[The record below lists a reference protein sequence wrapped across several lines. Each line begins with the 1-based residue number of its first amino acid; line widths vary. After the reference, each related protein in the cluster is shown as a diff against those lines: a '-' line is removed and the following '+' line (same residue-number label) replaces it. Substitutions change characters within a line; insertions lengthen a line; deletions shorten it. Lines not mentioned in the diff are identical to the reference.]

1 MAPVSLRRR
10 VPVRARGRKSA
21 ISELSTSGPE
31 EVFANGQEPAGEIR
45 LPGWNAPATAPSGA
59 PIEESRAYRLKK
71 LLLGPPLISD
81 QLSNERLSKPTALA
95 VLSSDVMSSSAYATE
110 QILRILIPIG
120 GLAAFGLVTPITLVI
135 LAVLAVVTVCYR
147 EVVRSYPEAGGSYVV
162 SRDNFG
168 PNVAQIAGAALLISY
183 TITVAVSV
191 AAGTDAIISAVPS
204 LGSVAVPLSIAFVVL
219 IAYGNL
225 RGLKEAGRVFA
236 IPTYFFIA
244 NMAILIGTGLVRAAL
259 GDLGHVPVA
268 HDQMKFGHE
277 GGGLLLG
284 VSLYIA
290 ARAFANG
297 GSAMTGTEA
306 ISNGVS
312 VFREPQAANARFTL
326 VVMSTILGSMF
337 LGVSVLSA
345 LAHARPF
352 NSGRPTVVS
361 EIGRLVYGHGAA
373 GSLLYGLLQASTA
386 VILILAANTSF
397 TGFPFLVSFVAE
409 DSFLPRTLT
418 VRGHRLVFSNGII
431 VLAVASIALLA
442 ATRAQVAS
450 LIPMYAIG
458 VFTGFTMAG
467 AGMTRHHLHHRESG
481 WRRSVIINATAAV
494 VCLLVVLIFAVTEF
508 TRGAWVVVVVM
519 PVLIYGLMR
528 TNAQYRTED
537 AVLAEG
543 GAAAACEA
551 PVLSRHTAIVLV
563 DRIDMATARAIQY
576 ARNLNPDDLYA
587 VHLNVDDR
595 RAEAIM
601 RRWADLGLSRMPL
614 EVIEV
619 PDRRLAHA
627 TQQLAARAAA
637 DGRTEVSVLIPVR
650 AYRRSWS
657 VLLHGKN
664 ADRLVRA
671 LGQVPH
677 VNATMVPFNV
687 ADLAGAQRTLSRLR
701 DLDSGR
707 ASEKEKSS
715 RPAAAG
721 RIAAVPGAIPIAE
734 LSFRQRATVAG
745 RIRSVRVQAGRDTPA
760 LECVITDSSGGELL
774 VEFMGRRSIPGIRTG
789 THMAVTGTA
798 GERRGR
804 LAMLNPVYELLFVP
818 ESEPDTGS

>member
-1 MAPVSLRRR
+1 MAAPTS
-10 VPVRARGRKSA
+10 AR
-21 ISELSTSGPE
+21 I
-31 EVFANGQEPAGEIR
+31 Q
-45 LPGWNAPATAPSGA
+45 
-59 PIEESRAYRLKK
+59 ESRAYRLKQ

-81 QLSNERLSKPTALA
+81 QLSDERLGKPTALA

-110 QILRILIPIG
+110 EILRILIPVG
-120 GLAAFGLVTPITLVI
+120 GLAAFGLVTPITLII
-135 LAVLAVVTVCYR
+135 LAVLAVVTICYR
-147 EVVRSYPEAGGSYVV
+147 EVVKSYPKAGGSYVV

-168 PNVAQIAGAALLISY
+168 PNIAQIAGAALLISY

-191 AAGTDAIISAVPS
+191 AAGTDAIISAFPS
-204 LGSVAVPLSIAFVVL
+204 LVSAAVPMSVAFVAL

-225 RGLKEAGRVFA
+225 RGLKEAGKVFA

-244 NMAILIGTGLVRAAL
+244 NMAVLIIAGLVKAAT
-259 GDLGHVPVA
+259 GNLGHVPVA
-268 HDQMKFGHE
+268 HGQMTFGRE

-284 VSLYIA
+284 VALFHA
-290 ARAFANG
+290 AKAFANG

-312 VFREPQAANARFTL
+312 IFREPQARNARTTL
-326 VVMSTILGSMF
+326 VIMSTILGTMF
-337 LGVSVLSA
+337 LGVSILAA

-352 NSGRPTVVS
+352 NSGTPTVVS
-361 EIGRLVYGHGAA
+361 EIGRLVYGHGAG
-373 GSLLYGLLQASTA
+373 GSLMYGLLQAATA

-431 VLAVASIALLA
+431 VLAVASIALLV
-442 ATRAQVAS
+442 ATRAKVAA

-467 AGMTRHHLHHRESG
+467 AGMTKHHITHREPG
-481 WRRSVIINATAAV
+481 WRRSVAINATAAV
-494 VCLLVVLIFAVTEF
+494 VCVFVVVIFAATEF
-508 TRGAWVVVVVM
+508 TSGAWVVVVVM
-519 PVLIYGLMR
+519 PILIYGLMR

-537 AVLAEG
+537 AVLSEG
-543 GAAAACEA
+543 GAAVACEA
-551 PVLSRHTAIVLV
+551 PVLRNHTAIVLV

-576 ARNLNPDDLYA
+576 ARNLNPDELYA
-587 VHLNVDDR
+587 VHLNIDHR
-595 RAEAIM
+595 RAERIM
-601 RRWADLGLSRMPL
+601 SRWTDLGLTRLPL

-619 PDRRLAHA
+619 PDRRLSHA
-627 TQQLAARAAA
+627 AQQLAARAAA
-637 DGRTEVSVLIPVR
+637 DGHTEVSVLIPVR

-687 ADLAGAQRTLSRLR
+687 ADLANAQRLLSRAR
-701 DLDSGR
+701 DLGADKTTER
-707 ASEKEKSS
+707 AAPSAKFA
-715 RPAAAG
+715 P
-721 RIAAVPGAIPIAE
+721 VPGTTPIAD
-734 LSFRQRATVAG
+734 LAYRQRATVAG
-745 RIRSVRVQAGRDTPA
+745 RVRSVRVPAGRDTPA
-760 LECVITDSSGGELL
+760 LEAVITDAGGGELL
-774 VEFMGRRSIPGIRTG
+774 IEFMGRKSVPGIRTG
-789 THMAVTGTA
+789 TQLKATGTI

-804 LAMLNPVYELLFVP
+804 LAMLNPIYELLSVP
-818 ESEPDTGS
+818 ETEADTAS